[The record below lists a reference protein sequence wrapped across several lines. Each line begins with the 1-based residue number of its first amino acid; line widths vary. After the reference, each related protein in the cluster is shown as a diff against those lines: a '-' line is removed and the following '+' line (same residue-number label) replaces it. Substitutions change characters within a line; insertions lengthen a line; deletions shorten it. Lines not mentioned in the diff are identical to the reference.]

1 MSTRSTA
8 TRSRRATRSAN
19 SPLARLPQLA
29 LWTICLPLAA
39 CRSGPDIQA
48 DLVVLN
54 GNVITVDDT
63 QPRAE
68 AFAVLGDEFVAVG
81 STSDI
86 RRWVGESTT
95 VIDAE
100 GRTITPGFIDAH
112 MHPRPTYPES
122 SPLSTVDLRP
132 ASVASMSDVIDAL
145 AAKAELVPDGQW
157 IRGIRYEDTKL
168 GRHPTRADLD
178 QASDRHPIYI
188 THSSGHLGVA
198 NSFVLRAAG
207 ITRDTPDPPG
217 GAFDRGD
224 DGAPNGVCREAAC
237 GVLRRA
243 VPETPITRQD
253 QIDGIQRT
261 LRQFVEDGI
270 TTVVDAGGSPEK
282 LGLFRAGAGTGSGPP
297 VRVVMM
303 VGNEYLDEATAGG
316 LGTGLGDSWVKV
328 GAIKAYHGNSL
339 SGRTAWLF
347 EPYDMVNP
355 ATGERD
361 YYGIPPDRT
370 QSELDSLIFAIHEA
384 GFQAGVHSNGDREI
398 TMLLEAFEKALDR
411 LPRPDHRHRIEH
423 SSVVSPAI
431 LRKAKELGLVLVFH
445 SYVYEHGDKMEAFG
459 ADRFGLMHAN
469 RLALDMGIP
478 VAGNSDYGVSAAIP
492 MLRIQS
498 MVTRMSAEGK
508 VYGPE
513 QRISAEEAIR
523 VWTMGSAFSV
533 FEEDI
538 KGSIETGKLADFVI
552 LSTDPTAVPVDEI
565 KDIVVHTTVV
575 GGRIVYESNQGSVG
589 R

>member
-1 MSTRSTA
+1 MSKRATYAGTRSGRRWNHGSRA
-8 TRSRRATRSAN
+8 RSRH
-19 SPLARLPQLA
+19 LGLWGILA
-29 LWTICLPLAA
+29 LGA
-39 CRSGPDIQA
+39 CQSGPDARA
-48 DLVVLN
+48 DLVVLH
-54 GNVITVDDT
+54 GNVITVDGAR
-63 QPRAE
+63 PRAE
-68 AFAVLGDEFVAVG
+68 AFAVLGDEFIAVG
-81 STSDI
+81 STSEI

-122 SPLSTVDLRP
+122 SPLATVDLRP
-132 ASVASMSDVIDAL
+132 ASVASMAELIDAL
-145 AAKAELVPDGQW
+145 AAKAALVPQGQW
-157 IRGIRYEDTKL
+157 IRGIRYEL

-178 QASDRHPIYI
+178 QASTRHPIYL

-217 GAFDRGD
+217 GAFDRAD
-224 DGAPNGVCREAAC
+224 DGAPNGVCREVAC
-237 GVLRRA
+237 RVLRQA
-243 VPETPITRQD
+243 APETPITRQD
-253 QIDGIQRT
+253 EVEGIQRT
-261 LRQFVEDGI
+261 LRQFAKTGI
-270 TTVVDAGGSPEK
+270 TTVVDAGGTPEK
-282 LGLFRAGAGTGSGPP
+282 LGLFRAAVGPGSP

-303 VGNEYLDEATAGG
+303 VLSEYLDEFRAGG
-316 LGTGLGDSWVKV
+316 LGTGFGDSWVKV
-328 GAIKAYHGNSL
+328 GPIKAHHGNSL

-347 EPYDMVNP
+347 EPYDMINP
-355 ATGERD
+355 ATGKRD
-361 YYGIPPDRT
+361 YYGIPPDQT
-370 QSELDSLIFAIHEA
+370 QSELDSLIFTIHEA
-384 GFQAGVHSNGDREI
+384 GFQVGVHSNGDREI
-398 TMLLEAFEKALDR
+398 TMLLEAFEKALVR

-431 LRKAKELGLVLVFH
+431 LQKVRELELVLVLH

-459 ADRFGLMHAN
+459 ADRWGMMHPN
-469 RLALDMGIP
+469 RSALDMGIP

-498 MVTRMSAEGK
+498 MVTRTSAEGK

-513 QRISAEEAIR
+513 QRISPEEAIR

-538 KGSIETGKLADFVI
+538 KGSIEAGKLADFVI
-552 LSTDPTAVPVDEI
+552 LSSDPTAVPADEI
-565 KDIVVHTTVV
+565 KDITVHMTVV
-575 GGRIVYESNQGSVG
+575 GGRIVYESNQGS
-589 R
+589 

>member
-1 MSTRSTA
+1 MRFRHWVA
-8 TRSRRATRSAN
+8 WAVF
-19 SPLARLPQLA
+19 LAVG
-29 LWTICLPLAA
+29 A
-39 CRSGPDIQA
+39 CQSGPDIRA

-54 GNVITVDDT
+54 ANVITVDST
-63 QPRAE
+63 RPRAE
-68 AFAVLGDEFVAVG
+68 AFAVLGDEFIAVG
-81 STSDI
+81 STSEI

-100 GRTITPGFIDAH
+100 GSTVTPGFIDAH

-122 SPLSTVDLRP
+122 SPLATVDLRP
-132 ASVASMSDVIDAL
+132 ASVTSMADVIDAL
-145 AAKAELVPDGQW
+145 AAKAALVPEGQW
-157 IRGIRYEDTKL
+157 IRGLRYEDTKL

-178 QASDRHPIYI
+178 QASSRHPIYI

-207 ITRDTPDPPG
+207 ITRGTPDPPG
-217 GAFDRGD
+217 GAFDRGE
-224 DGAPNGVCREAAC
+224 DGVPNGVCREVAC

-243 VPETPITRQD
+243 VPETPITRKD
-253 QIDGIQRT
+253 EVEGIQRT
-261 LRQFVEDGI
+261 LRQFAKTGI

-282 LGLFRAGAGTGSGPP
+282 LGLFREGMGSGPP

-303 VGNEYLDEATAGG
+303 VGNNYVDAMREGG
-316 LGTGLGDSWVKV
+316 LSTGFGDSWVKV
-328 GAIKAYHGNSL
+328 GPIKAFHGNSL

-355 ATGERD
+355 ATGELD

-370 QSELDSLIFAIHEA
+370 QSKLDSLIFTIHEA
-384 GFQAGVHSNGDREI
+384 GFQVAVHSNGDREI
-398 TMLLEAFEKALDR
+398 TMLLEAFEKALAR

-423 SSVVSPAI
+423 SSVMTPA
-431 LRKAKELGLVLVFH
+431 LLQKVKELELVLALH

-459 ADRFGLMHAN
+459 ADRWGMMHPN
-469 RLALDMGIP
+469 RTALDMGIP

-492 MLRIQS
+492 LLRIQS

-513 QRISAEEAIR
+513 QRISPEEAIR
-523 VWTMGSAFSV
+523 IWTMGSAFSV

-538 KGSIETGKLADFVI
+538 KGSIEAGKLADFVI
-552 LSTDPTAVPVDEI
+552 LSRDPTAVPVDEI
-565 KDIVVHTTVV
+565 KDIVVNTTVV
-575 GGRIVYESNQGSVG
+575 GGRIVYEKPSGEPV
-589 R
+589 RR